1 MAKVVRVISGIP
13 RYQELGATA
22 YDQTYT
28 APSTITAGTSITLPD
43 SGTYLGSE
51 LNVFLN
57 GQRMSYLED
66 YVYVGSGTRTQIQF
80 LFDLTTGDLVV
91 FRKEL

>member
-1 MAKVVRVISGIP
+1 MSKVIRVISGIP
-13 RYQELGATA
+13 RYQDFGAVA
-22 YDQTYT
+22 YDQTYI
-28 APSTITAGTSITLPD
+28 AIAIVTAGTSITLPA
-43 SGTYLGSE
+43 SGTYLSSE

-66 YVYVGSGTRTQIQF
+66 YTYIGTGTRTQIQF

-91 FRKEL
+91 FRKET